1 MKEFRKQFGAH
12 LRHLRVSKHL
22 SQDQFYAICGVTKSY
37 LSLIESGKARITI
50 DTIKTISDGLG
61 VRASELFDFELSNN
75 SIKDLKERLI
85 KTISSLDDTI
95 TPEELY
101 KALLSDLFNK

>member
-1 MKEFRKQFGAH
+1 M
-12 LRHLRVSKHL
+12 LIS
-22 SQDQFYAICGVTKSY
+22 GVTKSY

-50 DTIKTISDGLG
+50 VTIKTISDGLG

-85 KTISSLDDTI
+85 NTICSLDDNI
-95 TPEELY
+95 TPEGLY
-101 KALLSDLFNK
+101 QALLSDLFNK